1 VSFIPG
7 DHGNGLTRPH
17 VAYAI
22 DKRCGN
28 AVHRNLLRRR
38 LRAIVADVARDL
50 HPGAYLV
57 RTEPAAQELSFQDLA
72 SIVAPTV
79 VAAGTKGSQL

>member
-1 VSFIPG
+1 VNFIRA
-7 DHGNGLTRPH
+7 DHGNSLTRPC

-38 LRAIVADVARDL
+38 LRAIVREIANDL
-50 HPGAYLV
+50 RPGAYLV
-57 RTEPAAQELSFQDLA
+57 RTEPAAQDLTFQELRIL
-72 SIVAPTV
+72 VAPTV
-79 VAAGTKGSQL
+79 IAAGAKGS

>member
-1 VSFIPG
+1 MNFIRA
-7 DHGNGLTRPH
+7 DHGNGLTRPC

-38 LRAIVADVARDL
+38 LRAIVSEVARDL
-50 HPGAYLV
+50 RPGAYLV
-57 RTEPAAQELSFQDLA
+57 RTEPAAQELTFQELRTL
-72 SIVAPTV
+72 VAPTV
-79 VAAGTKGSQL
+79 IAAGAKGS

>member
-1 VSFIPG
+1 VSFIRAG
-7 DHGNGLTRPH
+7 HGNSLTRPC

-38 LRAIVADVARDL
+38 LRAIVSEVVSDL
-50 HPGAYLV
+50 SPGAYLV
-57 RTEPAAQELSFQDLA
+57 RTEPAAQDLSFQELRL
-72 SIVAPTV
+72 V
-79 VAAGTKGSQL
+79 VAQTVIAAGVKGS

>member
-1 VSFIPG
+1 MSFIRA
-7 DHGNGLTRPH
+7 DHGNSLTRPC

-38 LRAIVADVARDL
+38 LRAIVSEIATDL
-50 HPGAYLV
+50 RPGAYLV
-57 RTEPAAQELSFQDLA
+57 RTEPAAQALTFQELRTL
-72 SIVAPTV
+72 VAPIV
-79 VAAGTKGSQL
+79 IAAGTKGS